1 MRQDKERSIRE
12 QADLWKGYWCIL
24 ACILLV
30 GRVSYLT
37 FFQNHIVSVYAAA
50 QTEQKED
57 SSVQILQ
64 ENLMEEIQIDD
75 VQKMLDEIMDDH
87 VFSVREAL
95 MNIINGEDPVSKETV
110 RSFLYSLFFSDIEN
124 EKGLILK
131 LLLVIFIAAVLA
143 EFADVFGNGQ
153 AGSISF
159 YIVYLALF
167 TMLME
172 NFSRLGST
180 LTNWLLGLTDFM
192 KVLSPAYFMTVA
204 ASTGSSTAAAFYEGI
219 LLANLFLPAVNLS
232 LLLKMVNYLSKE
244 EMLTKMAELLDV
256 AVNWGLKTLLGAI
269 VGLQIVRNMV
279 SPVMDAMKRS
289 AVGKAASA
297 IPGIGNAVTAVTELV
312 LTSAVM
318 VRNSFG
324 AVIVILLLLIGAGPI
339 IHYGSLSLV
348 YRFLAAIAQPISDKR
363 VVGALSTMGE
373 GCAMLLKLLL
383 TAEVLCML
391 TFLIVVVSV
400 S

>member
-95 MNIINGEDPVSKETV
+95 MNIINGRILFQKRLYGAFCIVS
-110 RSFLYSLFFSDIEN
+110 FSDIEN

-159 YIVYLALF
+159 ILSILRCLQCLWRISQGLEV
-167 TMLME
+167 
-172 NFSRLGST
+172 RLQ
-180 LTNWLLGLTDFM
+180 
-192 KVLSPAYFMTVA
+192 
-204 ASTGSSTAAAFYEGI
+204 TG
-219 LLANLFLPAVNLS
+219 FL
-232 LLLKMVNYLSKE
+232 
-244 EMLTKMAELLDV
+244 D
-256 AVNWGLKTLLGAI
+256 
-269 VGLQIVRNMV
+269 
-279 SPVMDAMKRS
+279 
-289 AVGKAASA
+289 
-297 IPGIGNAVTAVTELV
+297 
-312 LTSAVM
+312 
-318 VRNSFG
+318 
-324 AVIVILLLLIGAGPI
+324 
-339 IHYGSLSLV
+339 
-348 YRFLAAIAQPISDKR
+348 
-363 VVGALSTMGE
+363 
-373 GCAMLLKLLL
+373 
-383 TAEVLCML
+383 
-391 TFLIVVVSV
+391 
-400 S
+400 

>member
-95 MNIINGEDPVSKETV
+95 MNIINGEEPVSKETV

-131 LLLVIFIAAVLA
+131 LLLVIFIAAVTAFPMPGIALA
-143 EFADVFGNGQ
+143 ALPTAERFMASITGLTIFRTICRPTIAPRRVFNPQ
-153 AGSISF
+153 FTATSKSSAIFVSIS
-159 YIVYLALF
+159 
-167 TMLME
+167 
-172 NFSRLGST
+172 
-180 LTNWLLGLTDFM
+180 
-192 KVLSPAYFMTVA
+192 
-204 ASTGSSTAAAFYEGI
+204 
-219 LLANLFLPAVNLS
+219 
-232 LLLKMVNYLSKE
+232 
-244 EMLTKMAELLDV
+244 
-256 AVNWGLKTLLGAI
+256 
-269 VGLQIVRNMV
+269 
-279 SPVMDAMKRS
+279 
-289 AVGKAASA
+289 
-297 IPGIGNAVTAVTELV
+297 
-312 LTSAVM
+312 
-318 VRNSFG
+318 SF
-324 AVIVILLLLIGAGPI
+324 
-339 IHYGSLSLV
+339 
-348 YRFLAAIAQPISDKR
+348 DK
-363 VVGALSTMGE
+363 
-373 GCAMLLKLLL
+373 
-383 TAEVLCML
+383 
-391 TFLIVVVSV
+391 
-400 S
+400 

>member
-64 ENLMEEIQIDD
+64 ENLMEEIQVDD

-219 LLANLFLPAVNLS
+219 LLMIWAVQWLLANLFLPAVNLS

-244 EMLTKMAELLDV
+244 EMLTKGRTFGCSC
-256 AVNWGLKTLLGAI
+256 NWGLKTLLGAI

-348 YRFLAAIAQPISDKR
+348 YRFLAAIAQPISDKE
-363 VVGALSTMGE
+363 LWE
-373 GCAMLLKLLL
+373 P
-383 TAEVLCML
+383 
-391 TFLIVVVSV
+391 
-400 S
+400 

>member
-64 ENLMEEIQIDD
+64 ENLMEEIQVDD

-131 LLLVIFIAAVLA
+131 LLL
-143 EFADVFGNGQ
+143 Q
-153 AGSISF
+153 
-159 YIVYLALF
+159 
-167 TMLME
+167 
-172 NFSRLGST
+172 RC
-180 LTNWLLGLTDFM
+180 WR
-192 KVLSPAYFMTVA
+192 
-204 ASTGSSTAAAFYEGI
+204 
-219 LLANLFLPAVNLS
+219 S
-232 LLLKMVNYLSKE
+232 LLMFSETDRLAVSAFILSILRCLQCLWRISQGLE
-244 EMLTKMAELLDV
+244 VRLQTGFLD
-256 AVNWGLKTLLGAI
+256 
-269 VGLQIVRNMV
+269 
-279 SPVMDAMKRS
+279 
-289 AVGKAASA
+289 
-297 IPGIGNAVTAVTELV
+297 
-312 LTSAVM
+312 
-318 VRNSFG
+318 
-324 AVIVILLLLIGAGPI
+324 
-339 IHYGSLSLV
+339 
-348 YRFLAAIAQPISDKR
+348 
-363 VVGALSTMGE
+363 
-373 GCAMLLKLLL
+373 
-383 TAEVLCML
+383 
-391 TFLIVVVSV
+391 
-400 S
+400 

>member
-110 RSFLYSLFFSDIEN
+110 RSFLYSFFFSDIEN

-143 EFADVFGNGQ
+143 GVL
-153 AGSISF
+153 AG
-159 YIVYLALF
+159 VLLQ
-167 TMLME
+167 E
-172 NFSRLGST
+172 N
-180 LTNWLLGLTDFM
+180 
-192 KVLSPAYFMTVA
+192 
-204 ASTGSSTAAAFYEGI
+204 
-219 LLANLFLPAVNLS
+219 LPGVIY
-232 LLLKMVNYLSKE
+232 MV
-244 EMLTKMAELLDV
+244 
-256 AVNWGLKTLLGAI
+256 
-269 VGLQIVRNMV
+269 
-279 SPVMDAMKRS
+279 
-289 AVGKAASA
+289 
-297 IPGIGNAVTAVTELV
+297 GIGLG
-312 LTSAVM
+312 
-318 VRNSFG
+318 RNS
-324 AVIVILLLLIGAGPI
+324 
-339 IHYGSLSLV
+339 
-348 YRFLAAIAQPISDKR
+348 RQLAEKIR
-363 VVGALSTMGE
+363 
-373 GCAMLLKLLL
+373 KL
-383 TAEVLCML
+383 
-391 TFLIVVVSV
+391 
-400 S
+400 

>member
-95 MNIINGEDPVSKETV
+95 MNIINGEEPVSKETV

-143 EFADVFGNGQ
+143 EFADAFGNGQ

-159 YIVYLALF
+159 YCAVYNAYGEFLKAWKYAYKLA
-167 TMLME
+167 
-172 NFSRLGST
+172 S
-180 LTNWLLGLTDFM
+180 WTDGFHE
-192 KVLSPAYFMTVA
+192 S
-204 ASTGSSTAAAFYEGI
+204 
-219 LLANLFLPAVNLS
+219 
-232 LLLKMVNYLSKE
+232 
-244 EMLTKMAELLDV
+244 
-256 AVNWGLKTLLGAI
+256 
-269 VGLQIVRNMV
+269 
-279 SPVMDAMKRS
+279 
-289 AVGKAASA
+289 
-297 IPGIGNAVTAVTELV
+297 
-312 LTSAVM
+312 
-318 VRNSFG
+318 
-324 AVIVILLLLIGAGPI
+324 
-339 IHYGSLSLV
+339 
-348 YRFLAAIAQPISDKR
+348 
-363 VVGALSTMGE
+363 
-373 GCAMLLKLLL
+373 
-383 TAEVLCML
+383 
-391 TFLIVVVSV
+391 SV
-400 S
+400 SGLFYDSGCINRIINGCCIL

>member
-1 MRQDKERSIRE
+1 M
-12 QADLWKGYWCIL
+12 
-24 ACILLV
+24 
-30 GRVSYLT
+30 
-37 FFQNHIVSVYAAA
+37 
-50 QTEQKED
+50 
-57 SSVQILQ
+57 
-64 ENLMEEIQIDD
+64 
-75 VQKMLDEIMDDH
+75 
-87 VFSVREAL
+87 
-95 MNIINGEDPVSKETV
+95 
-110 RSFLYSLFFSDIEN
+110 
-124 EKGLILK
+124 
-131 LLLVIFIAAVLA
+131 IFIAAVLA

-219 LLANLFLPAVNLS
+219 LLMIWAVQWLLANLFLPAVNLS

-324 AVIVILLLLIGAGPI
+324 AVIVILLLLIGAEPI